1 MNISNSQLK
10 LLRNGAVALAMGTL
24 ATLALAQVE
33 ISGQTTATG
42 SPVPKTVTVSQAQLD
57 AADKDSSNF
66 IHSNMNYAQTRYYP
80 ATQINT
86 KNVAKLKPAFQF
98 QTAVLESM
106 ETAPIVVDGVMFI
119 TTSYNHV
126 YALDATTG
134 KEFWHYKHKL
144 GSVTTYCCGPN
155 NRGVAV
161 LGEILQHCIACGQ
174 TEFWSAVILAFF
186 VYAIHAERREV
197 GIRIEEQSSP
207 I

>member
-86 KNVAKLKPAFQF
+86 KNVAKLKPAM
-98 QTAVLESM
+98 V
-106 ETAPIVVDGVMFI
+106 
-119 TTSYNHV
+119 
-126 YALDATTG
+126 
-134 KEFWHYKHKL
+134 
-144 GSVTTYCCGPN
+144 
-155 NRGVAV
+155 
-161 LGEILQHCIACGQ
+161 
-174 TEFWSAVILAFF
+174 
-186 VYAIHAERREV
+186 
-197 GIRIEEQSSP
+197 
-207 I
+207 